1 LLKLA
6 VGPFDGRELA
16 DELDREPEDG
26 PSLERVLDA
35 VSDKV
40 ERVVRDDGTWVE
52 LTTQLEP
59 VDG

>member
-1 LLKLA
+1 MLKLA